1 MKRLTMSLES
11 LINGNGIFAIVYRY
25 LMLTAIIV
33 SIIPLMLMESDVAYT
48 SIAEAITVGIF
59 IFDYIA
65 RWLISD
71 INSDKGLRSYLLY
84 PFTPMAIV
92 DLLSI
97 LPAFNVLGSVFKI
110 ARITRIFKLIKII
123 RVIKVL
129 HYSERITLFFRVI
142 IKEKDIL
149 LGVLLLAMIYIF
161 ITALIMFNVEPHI
174 NPYTGLP
181 TFNSF
186 FDALYWAT
194 VTLTTVGYGDLCPVT
209 DVGRLISMLS
219 ALLGVAIIALPS
231 GVITASYLDELK
243 HRKETPSS

>member
-1 MKRLTMSLES
+1 MLAT
-11 LINGNGIFAIVYRY
+11 VYRY
-25 LMLTAIIV
+25 IMLIAIVV
-33 SIIPLMLMESDVAYT
+33 SIIPLVLMKSDSTT
-48 SIAEAITVGIF
+48 STIEAATVSVF
-59 IFDYIA
+59 IFDYVA
-65 RWLISD
+65 RWLISG
-71 INSDKGLRSYLLY
+71 NNDKGLRSYLLY
-84 PFTPMAIV
+84 PLKPMAIV

-129 HYSERITLFFRVI
+129 HYSERIALFFRVI

-243 HRKETPSS
+243 HRKDTPNS

>member
-1 MKRLTMSLES
+1 MERLIMKLRD
-11 LINGNGIFAIVYRY
+11 LINGHGILATVYRY
-25 LMLTAIIV
+25 IMLIAIVV
-33 SIIPLMLMESDVAYT
+33 SIIPLVLMKSDSTT
-48 SIAEAITVGIF
+48 STIEAATVSVF
-59 IFDYIA
+59 IFDYVA
-65 RWLISD
+65 RWLISGD
-71 INSDKGLRSYLLY
+71 NDKGLRSYLLY
-84 PFTPMAIV
+84 PLKPMAIV

-129 HYSERITLFFRVI
+129 HYSERIALFFRVI

-243 HRKETPSS
+243 QRKETLSS